1 MALKRLIRSP
11 DQAHTMDT
19 LLHLAS
25 SSAQLPQLR
34 RPSPSA
40 CWPLWPC
47 GRGLRLP
54 RSGAAT
60 PPAAVCTSAVRCF
73 SSTNKLTWGSLSRF
87 CSPWCSSGV
96 FRWPAD
102 CAPTSTSAANPI
114 LHFSWIPDI
123 TSATN
128 PTLRNLYNPNY
139 LEAGDATD
147 QVHGLILCCSR
158 SRAFSREQLPWDAA
172 LNRDNWNIDGGEE
185 AVRVAL
191 FGHPIMRRNWT

>member
-1 MALKRLIRSP
+1 MWGHLFSAFLSMLPVGARAQELCCMALKRLIRSP

-25 SSAQLPQLR
+25 SSTQLPQLR

-40 CWPLWPC
+40 CWSLWPC

-73 SSTNKLTWGSLSRF
+73 SGTNKLSWGSRARF

-123 TSATN
+123 NSPTN
-128 PTLRNLYNPNY
+128 PTLRIF
-139 LEAGDATD
+139 T
-147 QVHGLILCCSR
+147 IR
-158 SRAFSREQLPWDAA
+158 TTWKRE
-172 LNRDNWNIDGGEE
+172 
-185 AVRVAL
+185 
-191 FGHPIMRRNWT
+191 MRQINSMA